1 MQLKSKTWKL
11 RKKMDQELIKFCME
25 KGLLLDKESYS
36 LLGGFGLDI
45 AKTIIEKISF
55 LDQKIITKEFIEK
68 NAFRISEA
76 IGDERIT
83 QALKIKLNL
92 SLEINIEEKNHE
104 PIKTLELGNLKIIQS
119 YANLSKKLEPS
130 DFVKYFRNRYGE
142 LKKIL
147 QERKELENLS
157 SINKINGN
165 RQAVSII
172 GIVYAK
178 RITKNKNILL
188 EVEDLT
194 GSINVLIN
202 KDKEVYGVAKEI
214 LVDDIIGVKGFGNRE
229 ILFASAVVYPDA
241 FIDEKRFL
249 DRNESVAFISDI
261 HLGSNNFLESGFLKF
276 IEWIN
281 GNIGDDK
288 QKQEALRVKY
298 LLVTGDSVDGVGI
311 FPGQEEVLLIKDMRE
326 QYRALANLLSKIR
339 KDVKIIIAPGQHD
352 AVRVAEPQPAI
363 GKDYAQPLHDL
374 ENVILVSNPAMI
386 EISNTSSRGI
396 KILMYHGA
404 SMHHYVSEIERL
416 RLGKAHDFPAKIV
429 KELLKRRHLASMH
442 SAVVYIPTEKQDSLA
457 ILEVPDII
465 TTADLHKP
473 EVEMYNNILIVC
485 SSCWQST
492 TPFEE
497 KVGNHPDPC
506 KVPVVNLKTR
516 EVKILDFSE

>member
-1 MQLKSKTWKL
+1 MN
-11 RKKMDQELIKFCME
+11 QELIKFCME

-36 LLGGFGLDI
+36 FLEDFGADI
-45 AKTIIEKISF
+45 AKAIIEKISF
-55 LDQKIITKEFIEK
+55 LDQKIITKAFIER
-68 NAFRISEA
+68 NATRISEA
-76 IGDERIT
+76 IGDERIA

-92 SLEINIEEKNHE
+92 SLEINIEEKKQE
-104 PIKTLELGNLKIIQS
+104 KPVELSLGKLKIIRS
-119 YANLSKKLEPS
+119 YANLPKKLGPG
-130 DFVKYFRNRYGE
+130 DFVKYFRIRYSE

-157 SINKINGN
+157 SINKIDGN

-172 GIVYAK
+172 GIVYSK
-178 RITKNKNILL
+178 RITKNKNIIL

-202 KDKEVYGVAKEI
+202 KDKEVYEIAKDI
-214 LVDDIIGVKGFGNRE
+214 LVDDIIGIKGFGSKE
-229 ILFASAVVYPDA
+229 ILFASSVVYPDA
-241 FIDEKRFL
+241 FIEEKRFL

-261 HLGSNNFLESGFLKF
+261 HIGSNNFLEEKFAKF

-281 GNIGDDK
+281 GNVGDEK
-288 QKQEALRVKY
+288 QKQEALRIKY
-298 LLVTGDSVDGVGI
+298 LLITGDCVDGVGI
-311 FPGQEEVLLIKDMRE
+311 FPGQEEVLVIKDMRE
-326 QYRALANLLSKIR
+326 QYKALTSYLSKIR
-339 KDVKIIIAPGQHD
+339 KDIKIIMCPGQHD
-352 AVRVAEPQPAI
+352 SVRVAEPQPAT
-363 GKDYAQPLHDL
+363 GKDYAQPLYDL

-386 EISNTSSRGI
+386 EISNNNSRGI

-404 SMHHYVSEIERL
+404 SMHHYINEIEHL
-416 RLGKAHDFPAKIV
+416 RLGKANDFPAKVV

-442 SAVVYIPTEKQDSLA
+442 SAVVYIPTEKQDFLA
-457 ILEVPDII
+457 ISEVPDII
-465 TTADLHKP
+465 NTADLHRP
-473 EVEMYNNILIVC
+473 EVDLYNNILIVC

-492 TPFEE
+492 TSFEE